1 MTTVQNFPSADEI
14 KTAKVAFEKL
24 ERIIDSEAK
33 THKLIVDGDELQL
46 PFVVLKTLLCVLA
59 ENCKGNAVSI
69 APIRP
74 NLTVHEAA
82 GLLNVTPQTVIDLI
96 GSKLLPYA
104 VTDNRKV
111 VACSD
116 LIEFMKRSQRRRL
129 KVLDKLSRLDQE
141 SNTGY

>member
-33 THKLIVDGDELQL
+33 THKLIVDGVELQL

-59 ENCKGNAVSI
+59 ENGKGNAVSI
-69 APIRP
+69 TPIHP
-74 NLTVHEAA
+74 KLTVGEAA
-82 GLLNVTPQTVIDLI
+82 KLLNMTPQTVIDLI
-96 GSKLLPYA
+96 DSNLLPST
-104 VTDNRKV
+104 VTENRKI
-111 VACSD
+111 VAYSD

-129 KVLDKLSRLDQE
+129 KVLDELSRLDQE